1 MMNPRAHNCEVSEM
15 LNLETLVFDLPE
27 DVLKRK
33 WAGDFEGEIKLIDS
47 LLAKDI
53 PATLKERLLVEK
65 RMIPLLQRQF
75 CYTREQA
82 LELMREK
89 IADFTEEEFDALELD
104 RQIEYIYVKG
114 EKRYLRSFRGT
125 LLKTCADLAR
135 RANATDDGR
144 AMLDEAIAEMKQ
156 KGSLSYKFRIFGQL
170 DIENEDFVK
179 DSHVRVHLPIPQN
192 CAQQSEI
199 ELNIDATSIDSDRAH
214 QRTAYFERVMPEN
227 KPFCVEYSYV
237 NTIHY
242 VDPLSDAKPERHIY
256 PNALPV
262 CDDDLAE
269 QYPHIAFT
277 PYLRNLAKE
286 LMGEETE
293 PVRIAWKFYDY
304 ITTKIRYSFMRYY
317 FLMDRHAEFC
327 ALNGKGD
334 CGIQAILFITLC
346 RIAGI
351 PARWQSGLCI
361 EPDHCGSH
369 DWAQFYVEPYGWLF
383 CDLSYGGSAYRS
395 GNEERRRFY
404 FGNLDPFRMVANS
417 RYQTDFNPPKA
428 CDRWD
433 PYDNQNGEIE
443 MNGKELYSYQFDTNY
458 KPLEFIKLN

>member
-1 MMNPRAHNCEVSEM
+1 M

-33 WAGDFEGEIKLIDS
+33 WAGDFEGELQLIDA
-47 LLAKDI
+47 LLEKDI
-53 PATLKERLLVEK
+53 PEILKERLRVEK
-65 RMIPLLQRQF
+65 RMIPLQQRQF

-82 LELMREK
+82 LAWMREK
-89 IADFTEEEFDALELD
+89 IPDFTEEEFDALELD
-104 RQIEYIYVKG
+104 RQIEYIYVMG

-125 LLKTCADLAR
+125 LLKTRPDIAA
-135 RANATDDGR
+135 RANEVSEEAK
-144 AMLDEAIAEMKQ
+144 MLDEAIAEMKQ
-156 KGSLSYKFRIFGQL
+156 KGLLSYKFRIYGQL
-170 DIENEDFVK
+170 DIENEDFVPGAQYK
-179 DSHVRVHLPIPQN
+179 VHLPVPQN

-199 ELNIDATSIDSDRAH
+199 ELNVDAVSIDSDRAH
-214 QRTAYFERVMPEN
+214 QRTAYFERTMDKN
-227 KPFCVEYSYV
+227 DPFCVEYSYV

-242 VDPLSDAKPERHIY
+242 VDPLSDAKPSEHVY

-262 CDDDLAE
+262 CEDDLAE

-277 PYLRNLAKE
+277 PYLKALAKE
-286 LMGEETE
+286 LKGDETD
-293 PVRIAWKFYDY
+293 PVRIAWRFYDY

-351 PARWQSGLCI
+351 PARWQSGLCV
-361 EPDHCGSH
+361 ESDRCGSH

-383 CDLSYGGSAYRS
+383 ADLSYGGSAFRD

-417 RYQTDFNPPKA
+417 RYQTDFNPPKSD
-428 CDRWD
+428 DRWD
-433 PYDNQNGEIE
+433 PYDTQNGEIE
-443 MNGKELYSYQFDTNY
+443 VNGVGLFSYQFDTNY
-458 KPLEFIKLN
+458 KPLEMTKLN

>member
-1 MMNPRAHNCEVSEM
+1 M
-15 LNLETLVFDLPE
+15 LNLETLAFDLPE

-33 WAGDFEGEIKLIDS
+33 WAGDFEGEIQLIDA
-47 LLAKDI
+47 LLKKDI
-53 PATLKERLLVEK
+53 PEMLKERLRVER

-82 LELMREK
+82 LAWVREK
-89 IADFTEEEFDALELD
+89 IPDFSEEEFDALELD

-125 LLKTCADLAR
+125 LFKTRADIAAR
-135 RANATDDGR
+135 AGMPANDKS
-144 AMLDEAIAEMKQ
+144 MLDDAIAELKE
-156 KGSLSYKFRIFGQL
+156 KGSLSYRFHINGRL
-170 DIENEDFVK
+170 DIEDEDFVEGAR
-179 DSHVRVHLPIPQN
+179 VRVHMPVPQN

-199 ELNIDATSIDSDRAH
+199 QLNIEADFVDSDRAH
-214 QRTAYFERVMPEN
+214 QRTVFFDRVMEKN
-227 KPFCVEYSYV
+227 EPFCVDYSYV

-242 VDPLSDAKPERHIY
+242 VDPLSDNKPEGHVY

-262 CDDDLAE
+262 NEDDLSE
-269 QYPHIAFT
+269 QYPHIVFT
-277 PYLRNLAKE
+277 PYLKALAQQLK
-286 LMGEETE
+286 GDETD
-293 PVRIAWKFYDY
+293 PARIAWKFYDY

-351 PARWQSGLCI
+351 PARWQSGLCV
-361 EPDHCGSH
+361 EPDSCGSH
-369 DWAQFYVEPYGWLF
+369 DWAQFYVEPHGWLF
-383 CDLSYGGSAYRS
+383 ADLSYGGSAYAD

-417 RYQTDFNPPKA
+417 RYQTDFNPPMT

-433 PYDNQNGEIE
+433 PYDNQNGEID
-443 MNGKELYSYQFDTNY
+443 MNGVGLLSYQFDTNY
-458 KPLEFIKLN
+458 KPLEITKLN

>member
-1 MMNPRAHNCEVSEM
+1 M

-33 WAGDFEGEIKLIDS
+33 WAGDFEGEIKLIDA
-47 LLAKDI
+47 LLQKNI
-53 PATLKERLLVEK
+53 PDMLKQRLQVER
-65 RMIPLLQRQF
+65 RMIPLYQRQY

-82 LELMREK
+82 LELMQEK
-89 IADFTEEEFDALELD
+89 IPDFTMEELDALELD
-104 RQIEYIYVKG
+104 GQIEHIYVMG
-114 EKRYLRSFRGT
+114 EKRYLSSFRGT
-125 LLKTCADLAR
+125 LLKTNKELAA
-135 RANATDDGR
+135 RAGQPLSSSDE
-144 AMLDEAIAEMKQ
+144 MLDPVIAEIKE
-156 KGSLSYKFRIFGQL
+156 KGMLSYKFRIRGEL
-170 DIENEDFVK
+170 KIEDEDFVPDAQVK
-179 DSHVRVHLPIPQN
+179 IHLPIPQS

-199 ELNIDATSIDSDRAH
+199 ELHMDADHIDSDRAH
-214 QRTAYFERVMPEN
+214 QRTAFFERTAEKN
-227 KPFCVEYSYV
+227 EPFCVEYSYV

-242 VDPLSDAKPERHIY
+242 VDPLSDRKPASHVY

-262 CDDDLAE
+262 CDDDLGE

-277 PYLRNLAKE
+277 PYLKALANEIK
-286 LMGEETE
+286 GDETD
-293 PVRIAWKFYDY
+293 PVRIAWRFYDY
-304 ITTKIRYSFMRYY
+304 ITSNIRYSFMRYY

-361 EPDHCGSH
+361 EKEHCGSH

-383 CDLSYGGSAYRS
+383 ADLSYGGSAFRV

-417 RYQTDFNPPKA
+417 RYQTGFAPAKST
-428 CDRWD
+428 DRWD
-433 PYDNQNGEIE
+433 PYDSQNGEIE
-443 MNGKELYSYQFDTNY
+443 LNGRELYSYQFDTNY
-458 KPLEFIKLN
+458 WPITLEKLN

>member
-1 MMNPRAHNCEVSEM
+1 M

-33 WAGDFEGEIKLIDS
+33 WAGDFEGEIKLIDA
-47 LLAKDI
+47 LLKKDI
-53 PATLKERLLVEK
+53 PEMLKERLIVER
-65 RMIPLLQRQF
+65 RMIPLYQRQF
-75 CYTREQA
+75 CYTREGA
-82 LELMREK
+82 LAWMREK
-89 IADFTEEEFDALELD
+89 IPDFTEEEFDALELD
-104 RQIEYIYVKG
+104 RQIEYIYVMG
-114 EKRYLRSFRGT
+114 EKKYLSSFRGT
-125 LLKTCADLAR
+125 LLKTNAELAA
-135 RANATDDGR
+135 RAGQPFSQKDEYLDG
-144 AMLDEAIAEMKQ
+144 AIAELKQ
-156 KGSLSYKFRIFGQL
+156 KGSLSYRFRIRGEL
-170 DIENEDFVK
+170 KIEDEDFV
-179 DSHVRVHLPIPQN
+179 SGAQLRVHLPIPQAS
-192 CAQQSEI
+192 AQQSEI
-199 ELNIDATSIDSDRAH
+199 ELHMQADQIDNEHAH
-214 QRTAYFERVMPEN
+214 QRTAYFERRMEKN
-227 KPFCVEYSYV
+227 DPFCVEYSYV

-242 VDPLSDAKPERHIY
+242 VDPLSENKPAAHIY

-262 CDDDLAE
+262 CDDDLNE

-277 PYLRNLAKE
+277 PYLKTLAKE
-286 LMGEETE
+286 LMGDETD
-293 PVRIAWKFYDY
+293 PTRIAWRFYDY

-351 PARWQSGLCI
+351 PARWQSGLCVD
-361 EPDHCGSH
+361 PDSCGSH

-383 CDLSYGGSAYRS
+383 CDLSYGGSAFKV

-417 RYQTDFNPPKA
+417 RYQTDYNPPKT

-443 MNGKELYSYQFDTNY
+443 QDGKPLYSHQFDTNY
-458 KPLEFIKLN
+458 WPIKAEKLN

>member
-1 MMNPRAHNCEVSEM
+1 M

-33 WAGDFEGEIKLIDS
+33 WAGDFEGEIKLIDA
-47 LLAKDI
+47 LLQKNI
-53 PATLKERLLVEK
+53 PDMLKQRLQVER
-65 RMIPLLQRQF
+65 RMIPLYQRQY
-75 CYTREQA
+75 CYTRAQA
-82 LELMREK
+82 LELMQEK
-89 IADFTEEEFDALELD
+89 IPDFTMEELDALELD
-104 RQIEYIYVKG
+104 GQIEHIYVMG
-114 EKRYLRSFRGT
+114 EKRYLSSFRGT
-125 LLKTCADLAR
+125 LLKTNKELAA
-135 RANATDDGR
+135 RAGQPLSSSDE
-144 AMLDEAIAEMKQ
+144 MLDPVIAEIKE
-156 KGSLSYKFRIFGQL
+156 KGMLSYRFRIRGEL
-170 DIENEDFVK
+170 KIEDEDFVPGAQVK
-179 DSHVRVHLPIPQN
+179 VHLPIPQS

-199 ELNIDATSIDSDRAH
+199 ELHMDADHIDSDRAH
-214 QRTAYFERVMPEN
+214 QRTAFFERTAEKN
-227 KPFCVEYSYV
+227 EPFCVEYSYV

-242 VDPLSDAKPERHIY
+242 VDPLSDRKSASHVY

-262 CDDDLAE
+262 CDDDLGE

-277 PYLRNLAKE
+277 PYLKALANEIK
-286 LMGEETE
+286 GDETD
-293 PVRIAWKFYDY
+293 PVHIAWRFYDY
-304 ITTKIRYSFMRYY
+304 ITSNIRYSFMRYY

-361 EPDHCGSH
+361 EKEHCGSH

-383 CDLSYGGSAYRS
+383 ADLSYGGSAFRV

-417 RYQTDFNPPKA
+417 RYQTGFAPAKST
-428 CDRWD
+428 DRWD
-433 PYDNQNGEIE
+433 PYDSQNGEIE
-443 MNGKELYSYQFDTNY
+443 LNGRELYSYQFDTNY
-458 KPLEFIKLN
+458 WPITLEKLN